1 MRALIIDNHELYRKA
16 LADLL
21 RSSIPEISSVL
32 SASSAAEVMVIA
44 AASNQI
50 SMILLNPEALSL
62 DKTAALEIVQKLF
75 DRGAIILIEDSPK
88 ATLEPANREGAAAI
102 IGRTDGTEEVV
113 ALVARAL
120 PRRPRAQTPEGSSRS
135 GIAGSGDNNAD
146 DAPIAGAAS
155 ARKITRR
162 QRQVMGLVSE
172 GLPNKE
178 IAARLGIAEGTVK
191 AHVHTLFRALGTTNR
206 TQAAL
211 AYIGMSAAPPAHLGP
226 GPELVN

>member
-32 SASSAAEVMVIA
+32 SASSAAEVMLIA
-44 AASNQI
+44 AASKRI

-75 DRGAIILIEDSPK
+75 DRGAIILIEDSPQ
-88 ATLEPANREGAAAI
+88 AAVEPANREGVTAI
-102 IGRTDGTEEVV
+102 IGRTDGTEDVV
-113 ALVARAL
+113 ALVTRAL
-120 PRRPRAQTPEGSSRS
+120 PRPEARTPEGSSRP
-135 GIAGSGDNNAD
+135 GFQGSGDNNAD
-146 DAPIAGAAS
+146 DALFAGEGRT
-155 ARKITRR
+155 RKITRR
-162 QRQVMGLVSE
+162 QRQVMGMVSE

-211 AYIGMSAAPPAHLGP
+211 AYIGMMASAPTHSGP
-226 GPELVN
+226 GLELVN

>member
-21 RSSIPEISSVL
+21 RSSIAEISSVS
-32 SASSAAEVMVIA
+32 SAGSAAEVMVIA
-44 AASNQI
+44 AASNRF
-50 SMILLNPEALSL
+50 SMILLNPKALSL

-75 DRGAIILIEDSPK
+75 DRGAIILIEDSPQ
-88 ATLEPANREGAAAI
+88 AAVEPANREGMTAI
-102 IGRTDGTEEVV
+102 IGRTDAAEDVV
-113 ALVARAL
+113 ALIARAL
-120 PRRPRAQTPEGSSRS
+120 PRAGARTPEGSGRS
-135 GIAGSGDNNAD
+135 GIAGSGDDNAD
-146 DAPIAGAAS
+146 DAPRPGAGGT
-155 ARKITRR
+155 RKITRR
-162 QRQVMGLVSE
+162 QRQVMGMVSE

-211 AYIGMSAAPPAHLGP
+211 AYIGMMATAPTHSGPAP
-226 GPELVN
+226 ALVN